1 MRVSSMA
8 LLVAAGLLASPAIA
22 APGDMTV
29 ATFLAKADALRAKG
43 AMALFSSDMGVLKS
57 EGMAAGMAY
66 RDRLRAEK
74 AQGKPS
80 SCPPQGTKVDSN
92 DLIAHL
98 RAYDPAAR
106 PTKSRKVALADYFI
120 KKYPCK

>member
-1 MRVSSMA
+1 MA
-8 LLVAAGLLASPAIA
+8 LLFVAGLLASPALA
-22 APGDMTV
+22 APGDMSV
-29 ATFLAKADALRAKG
+29 AAFLAKADALRAKG

-80 SCPPQGTKVDSN
+80 SCPPQGTKVNSN

-98 RAYDPAAR
+98 RAYEPAVR
-106 PTKSRKVALADYFI
+106 PTKSMRAAMADFFI
-120 KKYPCK
+120 AKYPCK